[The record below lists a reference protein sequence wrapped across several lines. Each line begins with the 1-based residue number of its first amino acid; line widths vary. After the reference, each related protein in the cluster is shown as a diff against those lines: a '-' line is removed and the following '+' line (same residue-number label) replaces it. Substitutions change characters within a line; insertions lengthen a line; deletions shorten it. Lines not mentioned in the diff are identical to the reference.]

1 MWRYHGIC
9 SVWCCWEGGFNE
21 PAPKP
26 AGEVLTGAFKEKMLH
41 LAVDDDGVAVTRES
55 VLYRASRT
63 EILDCFYFEN
73 TPIPPCDGSR
83 VHVPGGVEVGVDLD
97 VDSFGF
103 LSTGQDCHLHSLV
116 EARRL

>member
-1 MWRYHGIC
+1 
-9 SVWCCWEGGFNE
+9 
-21 PAPKP
+21 
-26 AGEVLTGAFKEKMLH
+26 MLH

-83 VHVPGGVEVGVDLD
+83 LHVPGGVEVGVDLHID
-97 VDSFGF
+97 TFGF
-103 LSTGQDCHLHSLV
+103 LLFGHGCHLV
-116 EARRL
+116 KVARTSA